1 MFGGFL
7 IFCAMAQLGGTVSD
21 RPIVGIMTMDLER
34 SFKVAYPGHDSYIA
48 ASYVKAVEGAGA
60 RAVPIFIGQ
69 SGAYYR
75 KMAESINGLLIP
87 GGGARFNGTDN
98 FFAASKMMYDLALK
112 MNGDN
117 VHFPVFG
124 VCLGFELLLR
134 FASDDENVRRS
145 CKGGVIHHIN
155 MPLKFSSG
163 FKKSSLFKSL
173 PKRTS
178 RALQTNI
185 TINNHVWCLYQD
197 DFKRNNLENDWKILA
212 TSDDLQ
218 GNSFIAAVE
227 HVKYPISG
235 VQFHPEKNIYEWG
248 RALPFV
254 RSPKA
259 IEASRYFYDWLVGEA
274 KKNNHSFAEPHQEQ
288 EALIYNFA
296 PSHSDLFHESI
307 KLNFT
312 QIYLFNTRYLTLKYV
327 SD

>member
-1 MFGGFL
+1 MFRGFL

-34 SFKVAYPGHDSYIA
+34 SFKLAYPGHDSYIA

-69 SGAYYR
+69 SEAYYW

-112 MNGDN
+112 MNGNN

-145 CKGGVIHHIN
+145 CKGGVIHHVN
-155 MPLKFSSG
+155 MPLKFVSG

-185 TINNHVWCLYQD
+185 TINNHVTIS
-197 DFKRNNLENDWKILA
+197 RGIIWKMIGKSSQHLTTYKA
-212 TSDDLQ
+212 TLSLLQ
-218 GNSFIAAVE
+218 SSMQSIRSAGFSFILKRTSTNGAE
-227 HVKYPISG
+227 PC
-235 VQFHPEKNIYEWG
+235 
-248 RALPFV
+248 L
-254 RSPKA
+254 
-259 IEASRYFYDWLVGEA
+259 
-274 KKNNHSFAEPHQEQ
+274 SFALQKPSRHLDTSTTGSS
-288 EALIYNFA
+288 ARPRKIATPSRSLI
-296 PSHSDLFHESI
+296 
-307 KLNFT
+307 
-312 QIYLFNTRYLTLKYV
+312 
-327 SD
+327 